1 MSSFSIPLTGLEASS
16 EALNTIA
23 NNLSNMN
30 TTAFKAQNDTFSDLF
45 YQELG
50 NSGSGNPLQVG
61 AGVQVASTTTDFTEG
76 SVDQT
81 GNTSDVYLT
90 GNGFFMLQS
99 GGNTDYTRDG
109 SFTQNA
115 QGFLTSQ
122 GGLEV
127 MGYQAA
133 NGVINTNG
141 VPAPIQLPTVGQ
153 VQPPSA
159 TTTMSLTTNLDATAA
174 VGASF
179 QGGPVK
185 IFDSLGEAH
194 SVNVDFT
201 KTGTNTWSYSLS
213 MADPISATST
223 TAGGATTNTYTLGA
237 GATLDP
243 STNLTITGA
252 TVGPPA
258 GTATIAAPTV
268 TAGESMATYA
278 TDLTTALNTAG
289 ITGVTATATGNTLTV
304 AGTNFS
310 TSGSVVQDAAAT
322 NATGT
327 LNFDASGNL
336 TSPATNVAGIQFSG
350 LTDGAA
356 NLNLTLDTLG
366 TNGKPIITQ
375 DAGTSAVSS
384 QSQNGF
390 ATGQYQ
396 GFTVG
401 ADGTITATYSNGQT
415 PVVGQLALANITNP
429 QGLEIVGGNNFVTTQ
444 ASGAASVG
452 TAGSDGLGTLQ
463 DGALEASNVNISTQ
477 FSDLIVAQQAYE
489 ASSKAI
495 TTFDTVSQDTINMIH

>member
-30 TTAFKAQNDTFSDLF
+30 TTAFKSQNDTFSDLF

-50 NSGSGNPLQVG
+50 NTGSGNPLQVG
-61 AGVQVASTTTDFTEG
+61 AGVQVESTTTDFTEG
-76 SVDQT
+76 SVDTT
-81 GNTSDVYLT
+81 GNSSDAYLT
-90 GNGFFMLQS
+90 GNGFFMLQNQ
-99 GGNTDYTRDG
+99 GTTEYTRDG
-109 SFTQNA
+109 SFTQNS

-122 GGLEV
+122 GGLDV
-127 MGYQAA
+127 LGFPAV
-133 NGVINTNG
+133 NGVVNTNG
-141 VPAPIQLPTVGQ
+141 VPGPIQLPTAGQ

-159 TTTMSLTTNLDATAA
+159 TTTMSLTTNLDASAA
-174 VGASF
+174 VGTSF
-179 QGGPVK
+179 QGGPVT

-194 SVNVDFT
+194 TMNVDFT
-201 KTGTNTWSYSLS
+201 KTGTNTWSYGLS
-213 MADPISATST
+213 MADPISADST
-223 TAGGATTNTYTLGA
+223 TTGGTTTSTYTLGA

-278 TDLTTALNTAG
+278 TALNTALGTAG
-289 ITGVTATATGNTLTV
+289 ITGVTATATGNTLTIT
-304 AGTNFS
+304 GTNFS

-327 LNFDASGNL
+327 LNFDANGNL

-356 NLNLTLDTLG
+356 SLNLTFDVLG
-366 TNGKPIITQ
+366 ANGKPIITQ

-384 QSQNGF
+384 QNQNGF
-390 ATGQYQ
+390 PTGQYQ
-396 GFTVG
+396 GFAIG

-415 PVVGQLALANITNP
+415 PVIGQLSLANITNP
-429 QGLEIVGGNNFVTTQ
+429 QGLKIVGGNNFETTQ
-444 ASGAASVG
+444 ASGAASIG

-477 FSDLIVAQQAYE
+477 FSDLIIAQQSYE